1 MWLICTLDHVTKTI
15 TVSIFFLDWLAKKYE
30 HKVVENAAE
39 SMKKEWD

>member
-15 TVSIFFLDWLAKKYE
+15 TVSVFFLDWLAKYE
-30 HKVVENAAE
+30 HKVMENAAE